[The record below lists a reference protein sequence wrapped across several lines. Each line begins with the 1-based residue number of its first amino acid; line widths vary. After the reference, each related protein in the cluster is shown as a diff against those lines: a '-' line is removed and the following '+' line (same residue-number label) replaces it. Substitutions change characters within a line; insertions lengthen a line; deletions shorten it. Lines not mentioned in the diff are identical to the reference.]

1 MFFKYGG
8 SLLLPEVKTL
18 DGYRKIY
25 RDESV
30 WLPAMRVICER
41 HGLDAALLEFA
52 PPGSHVV
59 FRVGPELYVKLFAPL
74 WRRDYL
80 PEKLVLDKLSGQFD
94 WPLPHLMAEGEIEGW
109 PYLIVTAVDG
119 APLNEVWSAMEEP
132 DREHI
137 AARCGEFM
145 AWLHSMPIEG
155 LEEIAVDWPAFVERQ
170 IQSCVQQLEQ
180 SELDE
185 RLIRSTVVFL
195 DDLPSLFEPAFQ
207 PVLLSADVTDEHIL
221 VSKCD
226 GRWELTGYIDFGDAM
241 VGHPY
246 YEFVAPGCCITYSS
260 PRLRRAMLL
269 GYGFSA
275 NQLDERLSE
284 QLMGHTLTHRFID
297 VPYLLTLFE
306 GQQLVSLNDLQRALW
321 SLPAE

>member
-1 MFFKYGG
+1 M
-8 SLLLPEVKTL
+8 LLPLVETL

-25 RDESV
+25 RDETV
-30 WLPAMRVICER
+30 WLPAMRLICER
-41 HGLDAALLEFA
+41 HGLDPALLEFA

-59 FRVGPELYVKLFAPL
+59 FRVGPQLYVKLFAPL

-80 PEKLVLDKLSGQFD
+80 PERLVLDRLSEQTE
-94 WPLPHLMAEGEIEGW
+94 WPVPHLVAEGEVEGW

-119 APLNEVWSAMEEP
+119 VPLGEVWDAMERP

-145 AWLHSMPIEG
+145 AWLHATPIEG
-155 LEEIAVDWPAFVERQ
+155 LKEIAVDWPAFVERQ
-170 IQSCVQQLEQ
+170 TQACVDQLGKA
-180 SELDE
+180 ELDE
-185 RLIRSTVVFL
+185 GLVRSTLVFL
-195 DDLPSLFEPAFQ
+195 DDLPPLYESGFQ

-221 VSKCD
+221 VSQRD
-226 GRWELTGYIDFGDAM
+226 GRWDLTGYIDFGDAM

-269 GYGFSA
+269 GYGFA
-275 NQLDERLSE
+275 EDQLDEQLSE
-284 QLMGHTLTHRFID
+284 RLMAFTLLHRFID
-297 VPYLLTLFE
+297 LPYLLTLFDAR
-306 GQQLVSLNDLQRALW
+306 QIASLHDLRKALW
-321 SLPAE
+321 SFSAE